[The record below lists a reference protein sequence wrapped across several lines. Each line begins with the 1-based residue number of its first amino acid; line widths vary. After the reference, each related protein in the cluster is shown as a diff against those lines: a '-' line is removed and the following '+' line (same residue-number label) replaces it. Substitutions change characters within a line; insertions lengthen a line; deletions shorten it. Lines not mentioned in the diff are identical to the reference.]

1 MTDNVNPSLL
11 RCDYSP
17 PSPAPRGGWGGGGNV
32 GTGARGDVGTRG
44 RGDRGKGGRG
54 ERGCPKILGGLY
66 SHRNFKKIS
75 PYPSLPKHTTG
86 FKLGTV
92 MVP

>member
-17 PSPAPRGGWGGGGNV
+17 PSPAPPGG
-32 GTGARGDVGTRG
+32 
-44 RGDRGKGGRG
+44 GGRG
-54 ERGCPKILGGLY
+54 EGGTWRRGDEGTGGQGDRGTGGRGDRGCPKILGGVD